1 MSDIKELI
9 KGNRDWAA
17 NVNKTDPTFFE
28 VLSKGQSP
36 EYLWIGCSDSR
47 VPANQVSGLIPGD
60 VFVHRN
66 VANVVSLTDLNCLS
80 VLQFAIE
87 VLKVKK
93 VIVCGHYSCGGVE
106 TVVKGKQYGLI
117 DNWLT
122 SIQEIK
128 EQNAEFV
135 EEVLAHIKDDEKK
148 YNEAKVDIMCEIN
161 ALNQAV
167 NVCKTT
173 VVKTAWAH
181 GLNFTVHAA
190 IYGMK
195 DGHLHE
201 ICQGIGS
208 RKEMFE
214 MYDRAMEGIKSRYLA
229 IK

>member
-1 MSDIKELI
+1 MSDIQELI
-9 KGNRDWAA
+9 NGNRAWAK
-17 NVNKTDPTFFE
+17 NINETDPSFFE
-28 VLSKGQSP
+28 TLSKGQSP

-106 TVVKGKQYGLI
+106 TVVKDKKYGLI

-135 EEVLAHIKDDEKK
+135 EEVLAHLKNDEAK

-173 VVKTAWAH
+173 VVKTAWAN
-181 GLNFTVHAA
+181 GLDFTVHAA

-195 DGHLHE
+195 DGHLQQ
-201 ICQGIGS
+201 ICKGIGS
-208 RKEMFE
+208 RAEMFE
-214 MYDRAMEGIKSRYLA
+214 MYDKAMEDIKNRYLA
-229 IK
+229 L